1 MIMFHRTHPPRRSA
15 RSHFILNAR
24 CLELL
29 LTISLNNLRLLFSV
43 QKFVPYSSMFDSSL
57 FHSSPRPLVSL
68 PHPPPFSPSL
78 LFLLSRSFP
87 RFQISLISISTPP
100 TRNNMFSSS
109 FPQRRVGFNRQLGRP
124 SDLST
129 FQQQLLTDP
138 FSTMSLTPSVFGG
151 RMSVDPFSEMDNMM
165 SQMQSQMMG
174 MNDMMSQLQGMNQ
187 PFGSSPIGLLGG
199 GGLGDV
205 FENVAGRI
213 CSPLLDAQRELARL
227 VPDDLCLFP
236 RFAMCH

>member
-1 MIMFHRTHPPRRSA
+1 
-15 RSHFILNAR
+15 
-24 CLELL
+24 
-29 LTISLNNLRLLFSV
+29 
-43 QKFVPYSSMFDSSL
+43 
-57 FHSSPRPLVSL
+57 
-68 PHPPPFSPSL
+68 
-78 LFLLSRSFP
+78 
-87 RFQISLISISTPP
+87 
-100 TRNNMFSSS
+100 MFSSS
-109 FPQRRVGFNRQLGRP
+109 FPQRRVGFNRQLGFP
-124 SDLST
+124 SDLLSTDPFGADPFFQGTPFLSEQLAPST

-165 SQMQSQMMG
+165 SQMQSQMLG

-213 CSPLLDAQRELARL
+213 CSPLLDAERELARL

-236 RFAMCH
+236 RFAMCL